1 MSAEERLVKA
11 MKAGWVTRDQVC
23 TILGLGKNDREARR
37 VINRLKQDYPVMIGT
52 AERPGYKIATSI
64 AELDGIRRTKWQ
76 TLHMVQEL
84 QKNLAR
90 LMIFEHDLVRGKEE
104 KDDVHDS

>member
-11 MKAGWVTRDQVC
+11 LKSGWVTRDQVC
-23 TILGLGKNDREARR
+23 AILGEKDREARR

-52 AERPGYKIATSI
+52 AERPGYKIATSVS
-64 AELDGIRRTKWQ
+64 ELDGIRRTKWQ

-90 LMIFEHDLVRGKEE
+90 LMIFEHDLVRGKEVN
-104 KDDVHDS
+104 DDVHDS